1 MIERETARTESAPIL
16 DPPHEIRTRP
26 PRPRGDPGDGPQVGL
41 ATYELSD
48 PEATFRVIEPY
59 RPRPAPRQPG
69 LGSWALRVLFIWS
82 VNLVALGAAG
92 LVITNVGA
100 NDPFAY
106 VAWATV
112 FGLVN
117 ASVPLSARLVRRPP
131 AVLLAAL
138 LLVGV
143 DVALVWL
150 MTVVVRPFHSPDLTA
165 IAKAG
170 VVIWA
175 ANLPLGVLY
184 LKRGAPAARRRPA

>member
-1 MIERETARTESAPIL
+1 MIERETVRTEGTP
-16 DPPHEIRTRP
+16 
-26 PRPRGDPGDGPQVGL
+26 PGDGPQVGL
-41 ATYELSD
+41 ARYELSD

-69 LGSWALRVLFIWS
+69 LGSWALRLLLIWS

-112 FGLVN
+112 FGLAN
-117 ASVPLSARLVRRPP
+117 ASVPLSARLLRRPP

-138 LLVGV
+138 LMAGV

-150 MTVVVRPFHSPDLTA
+150 MTVVARPFHSPDLTA

-170 VVIWA
+170 AVIWA

-184 LKRGAPAARRRPA
+184 VRRRDPASRRRPA